1 MHSITIRHL
10 LYTWIALMLLAGLTF
25 GLGFRSLGAS
35 SPLIAM
41 LIASAKALLVILFF
55 MELFRS
61 RLAPRAALLLS
72 LLLLGILMGIA
83 LIDVATRHPP
93 ALPPG

>member
-10 LYTWIALMLLAGLTF
+10 TYTWIALLLLAGATF
-25 GLGFRSLGAS
+25 GLAFLPLGAS

-61 RLAPRAALLLS
+61 RLSPRAALILS

-83 LIDVATRHPP
+83 LIDVLTRYPP